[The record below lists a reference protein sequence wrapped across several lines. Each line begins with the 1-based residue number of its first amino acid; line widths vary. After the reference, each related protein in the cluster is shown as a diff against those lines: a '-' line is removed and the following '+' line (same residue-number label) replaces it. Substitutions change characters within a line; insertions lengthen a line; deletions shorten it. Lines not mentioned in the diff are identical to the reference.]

1 MGKAIL
7 KEVER
12 LQRGPLLKILLTHG
26 HADHVGAIEKIVQET
41 KVPVLAHRLEIP
53 YMTGKVP
60 YPGNKKSKE
69 FVLDGVVLPLEEDG
83 QGNLLKIGSLRPY
96 LTPGHSPGHVAY
108 YHPEDQVLLSRD
120 LFTSKKGRL
129 RRPMP
134 WFTANMIEAIEN
146 GGQIVQQLKPE
157 IVEITHGDAVYHA
170 VDQIDDYLKKYKQ
183 KFANAPKKNAVE

>member
-69 FVLDGVVLPLEEDG
+69 FVLDGMVLP
-83 QGNLLKIGSLRPY
+83 
-96 LTPGHSPGHVAY
+96 
-108 YHPEDQVLLSRD
+108 
-120 LFTSKKGRL
+120 
-129 RRPMP
+129 RPMP